1 MLLCDAVF
9 TENVI
14 ATAYAAQYNT
24 CIVRLAACTQTEK
37 FDEIRTVIQK
47 RADEKVV
54 VGWIGSDST
63 INAIYSIAP
72 QLERLSAK
80 FPQVELRLLINGKI
94 TLDER
99 LRNIRYSTLTNYSE
113 ADMVREALT
122 MDIGIFPSPSDLRD
136 YEIRGALKAMIYMS
150 AGVPAVC
157 LNAGDAARIISD
169 GENGMLVDHPDEWVS
184 KIEALIL
191 NPALRESMGVKALG
205 YIRTDHS
212 LAAVGSALSRGL
224 QTVLAQSN
232 ELKSGF
238 SIFRKLQ
245 ILFRSFVDN

>member
-1 MLLCDAVF
+1 M
-9 TENVI
+9 I
-14 ATAYAAQYNT
+14 
-24 CIVRLAACTQTEK
+24 
-37 FDEIRTVIQK
+37 
-47 RADEKVV
+47 
-54 VGWIGSDST
+54 
-63 INAIYSIAP
+63 
-72 QLERLSAK
+72 
-80 FPQVELRLLINGKI
+80 
-94 TLDER
+94 
-99 LRNIRYSTLTNYSE
+99 
-113 ADMVREALT
+113 REALT
-122 MDIGIFPSPSDLRD
+122 MDIGIFPPPSDLRD

-191 NPALRESMGVKALG
+191 NPALRESMGAKALG

-212 LAAVGSALSRGL
+212 LTAVGSALSRGL